1 MNASTMRVD
10 AAASVSR
17 IIEAAK
23 RVFAAGDGSGTLNR
37 IAKEACVGI
46 ATLYRHFPN
55 RETLAMAV
63 YQQVFIRDIQPI
75 FEEFERT
82 NTPREVLLKLGERL
96 LGVLDRERGLAVSL
110 GNVAGA
116 THVLVSANI
125 AALVPAV
132 ARAQEAGNLRED
144 IVAEDIPNL
153 LTMIAAGFGS
163 IPSGPQ
169 RRRYLSLLLDS
180 LNPAAAQ
187 RLPSV

>member
-37 IAKEACVGI
+37 IAKEAGVGI

-82 NTPREVLLKLGERL
+82 NT
-96 LGVLDRERGLAVSL
+96 LAKCC
-110 GNVAGA
+110 
-116 THVLVSANI
+116 
-125 AALVPAV
+125 
-132 ARAQEAGNLRED
+132 
-144 IVAEDIPNL
+144 
-153 LTMIAAGFGS
+153 
-163 IPSGPQ
+163 
-169 RRRYLSLLLDS
+169 
-180 LNPAAAQ
+180 
-187 RLPSV
+187 